1 MEGLLTVVCYVLID
15 IIPGYEYQVYSKLT
29 KVVEI
34 IELYPIFG
42 EYDLIA
48 KIISKDIYTIGNI
61 VIAKIRTING
71 VINTTTLTGMDFIA
85 GL

>member
-1 MEGLLTVVCYVLID
+1 MVVCYVLIN
-15 IIPGYEYQVYSKLT
+15 IIPGYEYEVYRKLT

-34 IELYPIFG
+34 VELYPIFG

-61 VIAKIRTING
+61 VLEKIRTING